1 MHAHVRRALFAVVLL
16 LTSGFARAQP
26 DAGGVLRK
34 LSIASLGGSGQ
45 TSIQALA
52 TDSIG
57 NILVAGTTNAP
68 DFPVKN
74 ASQPVLADA
83 TILRTS
89 DLGITWTHVGSPQA
103 GPKIAAIL
111 SVVESCRRL
120 RVSVRNY
127 LASVLPGLADLPI
140 QRLPELT
147 PSAWVTQ
154 HPFQQR
160 PVSDRNG

>member
-1 MHAHVRRALFAVVLL
+1 MRFAVALI

-52 TDSIG
+52 TDSSG
-57 NILVAGTTNAP
+57 NIFVAGTTNAP

-89 DLGITWTHVGSPQA
+89 DLGTTWTRVGSPP
-103 GPKIAAIL
+103 G
-111 SVVESCRRL
+111 VT
-120 RVSVRNY
+120 
-127 LASVLPGLADLPI
+127 SVLVPDPVAPQVLFAGTNLGIFKSSDAGQIWRQVFAFQPNLQFAGL
-140 QRLPELT
+140 QFGGELVID
-147 PSAWVTQ
+147 PSNHQ
-154 HPFQQR
+154 IGR
-160 PVSDRNG
+160 